1 MSKLEELKELRVL
14 REKIDCGECNINDLK
29 KAYDKVNTK
38 QEVIVAQK
46 DNIIHLYYRNAK
58 TRTVTLEKNL
68 IPYESSLFGV
78 NHHSYYPIDLCYLR
92 FYDED
97 INRFGHG
104 ILLPR
109 SKKFVMI
116 DDMDLIKEPNLISFC
131 TRGIKENNKGCC
143 SIVDKVGNL
152 YHIYGYGEND
162 DANFSLKEIKT
173 LNSSLMLQLYGIL
186 IYYKNKPVF
195 IDTVEPPYIILDK
208 ETLQECAG
216 SQHDLDCYIKDFD
229 DSFMEGKEFVKE
241 KN

>member
-1 MSKLEELKELRVL
+1 MSKLEELRELREL
-14 REKIDCGECNINDLK
+14 REKIDCGKCNINDLK

-46 DNIIHLYYRNAK
+46 DDITHIYYRNAE
-58 TRTVTLEKNL
+58 TRTVNLEKDL
-68 IPYESSLFGV
+68 IPYERLLFGV

-104 ILLPR
+104 IILPR
-109 SKKFVMI
+109 LKKFVMV

-143 SIVDKVGNL
+143 SIVDKTGKL
-152 YHIYGYGEND
+152 YHIYGYDDND
-162 DANFSLKEIKT
+162 DDSFSFKEIKT

-208 ETLQECAG
+208 ETLQECAE
-216 SQHDLDCYIKDFD
+216 SQPDLNYYIKNFD
-229 DSFMEGKEFVKE
+229 DSFMQGKRYVK
-241 KN
+241 K